1 MLDDDFEDNYEL
13 VAKGHKILKNVNK
26 LAAKSNS
33 MIKMLQIILTMLS
46 LCILHF
52 WHVFFSKLLRLTIL
66 ETRKSRKLTLKNM
79 WHF

>member
-52 WHVFFSKLLRLTIL
+52 
-66 ETRKSRKLTLKNM
+66 
-79 WHF
+79 